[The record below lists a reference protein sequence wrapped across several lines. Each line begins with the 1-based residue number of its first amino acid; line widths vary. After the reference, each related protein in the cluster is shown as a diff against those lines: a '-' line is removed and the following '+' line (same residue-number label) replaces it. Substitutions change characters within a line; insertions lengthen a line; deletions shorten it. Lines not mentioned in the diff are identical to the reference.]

1 MLYLTSPFPIPL
13 GKANDRSYLTSKLC
27 RILRVRQ
34 GDISAYTLH
43 KRSIDARNKSDV
55 HFVCSYVVDCSD
67 TPQNAVPFVYP
78 ADVLQAVKPV
88 ATPKRCVAVGAGP
101 AGLFAALYLAKSGL
115 DVTVVERGSDVVNRS
130 QAVDAFF
137 SGGDFNARTNV
148 QFGLGG
154 AGTFSDG
161 KLTSNL
167 GSTDLG
173 RTVFNQFVRC
183 GAPNEILYDSLPHIG
198 TDRLQKVVAN
208 LRDEI
213 VRLGGKFLF
222 DTQAVDLVLRDS
234 DVTGVVVEHDGARET
249 LPADYVL
256 FACGHSARDTFQM
269 LYSHG
274 VQMQF
279 KPFAV
284 GLRIEHPREFINTAQ
299 YGELYASHRDLG
311 AATYKLT
318 YKCADGHGCYS
329 FCMCPGGTVVAGN
342 SEPDSVVVNGMSDFV
357 RCAANSNSALVVTVD
372 ASDVALY
379 GCGSD
384 VFAGMRFQQQLERA
398 AYALGGGNYVAPCQ
412 NASDFAENRLSERF
426 VTAPSYPRGVNSC
439 NLRDLLPKALADNLA
454 EALVAFNR
462 KIHGFLDFGVLTG
475 VETRTSSPIKI
486 LRDDNFQ
493 SNLRGL
499 YPVGEGAG
507 YSGGIVSSAVDG
519 LRVAISL
526 ANALRNA

>member
-1 MLYLTSPFPIPL
+1 M
-13 GKANDRSYLTSKLC
+13 
-27 RILRVRQ
+27 
-34 GDISAYTLH
+34 
-43 KRSIDARNKSDV
+43 
-55 HFVCSYVVDCSD
+55 
-67 TPQNAVPFVYP
+67 
-78 ADVLQAVKPV
+78 
-88 ATPKRCVAVGAGP
+88 
-101 AGLFAALYLAKSGL
+101 
-115 DVTVVERGSDVVNRS
+115 
-130 QAVDAFF
+130 
-137 SGGDFNARTNV
+137 
-148 QFGLGG
+148 
-154 AGTFSDG
+154 
-161 KLTSNL
+161 
-167 GSTDLG
+167 
-173 RTVFNQFVRC
+173 
-183 GAPNEILYDSLPHIG
+183 
-198 TDRLQKVVAN
+198 
-208 LRDEI
+208 
-213 VRLGGKFLF
+213 
-222 DTQAVDLVLRDS
+222 
-234 DVTGVVVEHDGARET
+234 
-249 LPADYVL
+249 
-256 FACGHSARDTFQM
+256 
-269 LYSHG
+269 
-274 VQMQF
+274 
-279 KPFAV
+279 
-284 GLRIEHPREFINTAQ
+284 
-299 YGELYASHRDLG
+299 
-311 AATYKLT
+311 
-318 YKCADGHGCYS
+318 
-329 FCMCPGGTVVAGN
+329 AGN